1 MNIVITAPRPMP
13 GEVETVNR
21 LFEAGLHV
29 LHLRKPGWGREEVE
43 RFTRGVEP
51 RFRERV
57 VVHGHRELAREY
69 GLRGVHLPLK
79 EVMEHGVE
87 DNLQVSVSC
96 HSMEEVRALP
106 RGVAYAFLSPVFD
119 SVSKPGYRGAFEEE
133 ELRAFLRETPV
144 PVVALGGVTA
154 ENAARCRWM
163 GFDGVAVLGY
173 IWEHP
178 GEAVE
183 RFRQLFPGVVLAMG
197 GFDPSAGAGVMAD
210 TRAMAASGT
219 YGIGVTTAV
228 TFQNSGEYFGT
239 RWMTREEVGGQIRAL
254 AREFT
259 PRYVKVGLV
268 ESAEAL
274 GAMVREV
281 KAAWPRARVI
291 WDPVL
296 SASAGWKFHGE
307 EERERFIKML
317 GEFYL
322 VTPNAGEA
330 RVLFGK
336 EATPESLVEVCRRT
350 GTNILWKGGHE
361 GEKVKEE
368 MVVDR
373 LVTGRGVVAFA
384 VPRAGSEK
392 HGTGCALSS
401 RVAANLEEGYCL
413 EEACRRGQREVARFI
428 RSNPTRLGVWQGDK
442 HVDLRRV
449 PLQYITDPHSSRSI
463 EEQAEAVCRGG
474 CRWVQFRWKE
484 ASKEELVE
492 VGRRVKDICRR
503 QGALFVVNDD
513 VEVALALDADGVHLG
528 LQDADPREARRML
541 GPGKIIGGT
550 CNTLA
555 DIELRCR
562 QGVDYIGLGPFTF
575 TRTKER
581 LAPVLGL
588 EGYRQVLADAREEGI
603 DLPVHAIGGI
613 TRADIPALL
622 ATGGVTG
629 VALSGLIKNSTDME
643 SETKEILNL
652 IQHASIKDS

>member
-1 MNIVITAPRPMP
+1 MNIVITAPGPMP

-43 RFTRGVEP
+43 RFARGVEP

-57 VVHGHRELAREY
+57 VVHGHRELVREY

-79 EVMEHGVE
+79 EVVEHGVE
-87 DNLQVSVSC
+87 DGLQVSVSC

-106 RGVAYAFLSPVFD
+106 GGVAYAFLSPVFD

-183 RFRQLFPGVVLAMG
+183 RFRRLFPGVVLAMG
-197 GFDPSAGAGVMAD
+197 GFDPSAGAGVTAD

-239 RWMTREEVGGQIRAL
+239 RWMTREEVGGQIQAL

-307 EERERFIKML
+307 EERERFAGML

-401 RVAANLEEGYCL
+401 RVAANLEEGYSL
-413 EEACRRGQREVARFI
+413 KEACRRGQREVARFI
-428 RSNPTRLGVWQGDK
+428 RSNPTRLGVWQEER

-463 EEQAEAVCRGG
+463 EE
-474 CRWVQFRWKE
+474 
-484 ASKEELVE
+484 L
-492 VGRRVKDICRR
+492 CRR
-503 QGALFVVNDD
+503 HGALFVVNDD

-613 TRADIPALL
+613 TQADIPALL